1 MHTTPTLLSVHL
13 SWIATA
19 LAGTLELEGVH
30 RLRRLFFGVHPVVA
44 GARLVLLCALG
55 MAGAAGLSYTLIYIN
70 HLLHLPHAL
79 NYELPWVIY
88 IFYMFFLDERERR
101 AARAHQSVAII
112 DQEED

>member
-13 SWIATA
+13 SWIAVA
-19 LAGTLELEGVH
+19 LACALELEGVH
-30 RLRRLFFGVHPVVA
+30 RLRRLCFGVHPVEP

-70 HLLHLPHAL
+70 HLLHLPPQG
-79 NYELPWVIY
+79 YELPWIIY
-88 IFYMFFLDERERR
+88 IFYMFVVSERERR

-112 DQEED
+112 DDQEED